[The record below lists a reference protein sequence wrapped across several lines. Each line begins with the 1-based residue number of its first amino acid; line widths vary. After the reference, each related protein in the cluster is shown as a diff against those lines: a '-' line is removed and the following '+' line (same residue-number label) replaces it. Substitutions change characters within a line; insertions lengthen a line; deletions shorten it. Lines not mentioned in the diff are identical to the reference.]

1 MLHLMKIE
9 WRKVRIPVFL
19 TIALLSTVTCIL
31 TCTLY
36 KGYALNYDLEAWEIG
51 TEIFGMLYPLFVVIP
66 LCWNLY
72 YERKNH
78 FLNYVIPRVS
88 IGRYLMS
95 KWTLHAVSAFCIIFI
110 PWFLSA
116 VFALYV
122 KAPIEPTSPVITEE
136 ATNFSHVFQNVFTT
150 VPLLYALLLS
160 VWKGFLGVLV
170 MTLGFVLS
178 LYVKNIFIIL
188 TGPFIYAVLENFAL
202 AILRLEQYRLVT
214 AFEPTSIAGNAFS
227 VSSFFV
233 GPAILLLFILGSMV
247 YFTKVKKIPIAE
259 V

>member
-1 MLHLMKIE
+1 MFHLMKIE

-19 TIALLSTVTCIL
+19 TIALLSIVICIL

-66 LCWNLY
+66 LCWNMY

-78 FLNYVIPRVS
+78 FLNYVIPRIS
-88 IGRYLMS
+88 IGRYLRS
-95 KWTLHAVSAFCIIFI
+95 KWTVHAASAFCIIFI
-110 PWFLSA
+110 PWFLAA
-116 VFALYV
+116 VFALHV
-122 KAPIEPTSPVITEE
+122 KTPIEPISSVMTEE
-136 ATNFSHVFQNVFTT
+136 ATGFTHVFQNMFITM
-150 VPLLYALLLS
+150 PLLYALLLS
-160 VWKGFLGVLV
+160 VWKGIIGVIV

-188 TGPFIYAVLENFAL
+188 TVPFIYAVLENFTL
-202 AILRLEQYRLVT
+202 AILRLEKYRLVT
-214 AFEPTSIAGNAFS
+214 AFEPASIAADSFS

-233 GPAILLLFILGSMV
+233 GPAILLLFILGCMV